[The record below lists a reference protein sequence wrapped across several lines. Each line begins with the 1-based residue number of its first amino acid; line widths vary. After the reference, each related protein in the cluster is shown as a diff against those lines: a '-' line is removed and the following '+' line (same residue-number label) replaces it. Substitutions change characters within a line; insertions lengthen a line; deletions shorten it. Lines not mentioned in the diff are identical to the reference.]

1 MFYQS
6 KIITVPDLTI
16 TGIEGNAHM
25 NSMFYSCSSLV
36 TSPKITIEETVSNIS
51 MQQMLQN
58 CMNLTTVGLI
68 TLPTNYSN
76 LNLDNIFSY
85 STAIET
91 IEGFVNLKDN
101 IDLSP
106 CQNLSNASIQNLID
120 NAADVTSLGTRTM
133 TFNATPFATITEEQ
147 RAAATAKGWT
157 LASA

>member
-6 KIITVPDLTI
+6 DIITVPDLTV
-16 TGIEGNAHM
+16 TGIEGNAKM
-25 NSMFYSCSSLV
+25 GSMFYGCHSLV
-36 TSPKITIEETVSNIS
+36 TSPKITIEETVANIV
-51 MQQMLQN
+51 MNQMLQN

-68 TLPTNYSN
+68 TLPTNYSSLN
-76 LNLDNIFSY
+76 LNNIFDY

-91 IEGFVNLKDN
+91 IEGFVNLKD
-101 IDLSP
+101 DLNLSS
-106 CQNLSNASIQNLID
+106 CQNLSNASVTNLIT

-147 RAAATAKGWT
+147 TAAATAKGWT